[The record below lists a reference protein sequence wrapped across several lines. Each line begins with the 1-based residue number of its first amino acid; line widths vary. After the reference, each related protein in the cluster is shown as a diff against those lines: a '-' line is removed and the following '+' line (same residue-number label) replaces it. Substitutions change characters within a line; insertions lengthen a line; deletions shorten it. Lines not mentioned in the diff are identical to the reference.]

1 MASADGSAPSLGKKL
16 HMKKILAAALVA
28 MLSTAAPALAQ
39 TAPAPQV
46 DAAFAEKVRATLAQ
60 HPEFIVAAMQGMEAR
75 DREQRTQ
82 LLNEKVAPVRAKMF
96 AKGFGPFVGNP
107 NGTAIAVEY
116 VDYACPICK
125 VAHQAVDAVVA
136 KRKDV
141 KVVIAQRLIF
151 GPDSEKL
158 ARFALAS
165 DLQGKFPATHDA
177 LYDAFGDHHET
188 KPTDEK
194 LKEIATKVGLD
205 YDRAVKDMNGPQ
217 VSKTF
222 ADQMATADQIGI
234 AGTPFFITKDSVL
247 AGYPGSEQALSAAI
261 K

>member
-1 MASADGSAPSLGKKL
+1 
-16 HMKKILAAALVA
+16 MKMILAATVVAL
-28 MLSTAAPALAQ
+28 LSTTAPSFAQ
-39 TAPAPQV
+39 TAPAAQE
-46 DAAFAEKVRATLAQ
+46 DAAFSEKVRATLAA
-60 HPEFIVAAMQGMEAR
+60 HPEFIVAAMQGMESR
-75 DREQRTQ
+75 DREQRTRM
-82 LLNEKVAPVRAKMF
+82 LNEKVAPQRAKMF

-125 VAHQAVDAVVA
+125 TAHKAVDAVVA

-141 KVVIAQRLIF
+141 RVVIAQRLIF

-194 LKEIATKVGLD
+194 LKAIAAAVGLD
-205 YDRAVKDMNGPQ
+205 YDRAVKDMSGPQ

-234 AGTPFFITKDSVL
+234 TGTPFFITKDNVL
-247 AGYPGSEQALSAAI
+247 AGYPGSEEALSAAI

>member
-1 MASADGSAPSLGKKL
+1 
-16 HMKKILAAALVA
+16 MKKILAAALVA
-28 MLSTAAPALAQ
+28 MLST
-39 TAPAPQV
+39 TAPAFAQNAPVVQE
-46 DAAFAEKVRATLAQ
+46 DAAFAEKLRTTLLA
-60 HPEFIVAAMQGMEAR
+60 HPEYIMNAMQGMEAR
-75 DREQRTQ
+75 DREQRTR
-82 LLNEKVAPVRAKMF
+82 LLNEKVGPLRAKMF
-96 AKGFGPFVGNP
+96 AKGFGPVVGNP
-107 NGTAIAVEY
+107 AGTAVAVEF

-125 VAHQAVDAVVA
+125 TAHKAVDAVVA

-141 KVVIAQRLIF
+141 RVVIAQRLIF

-165 DLQGKFPATHDA
+165 DLQGKFAATHDA

-194 LKEIATKVGLD
+194 LKAIAATVGLD

-217 VSKTF
+217 VTKTF
-222 ADQMATADQIGI
+222 ADQMATADQIGVS
-234 AGTPFFITKDSVL
+234 GTPFFVTKDNVL
-247 AGYPGSEQALSAAI
+247 AGYPGSEEALSAAI